1 MKLRTL
7 HYGKY
12 DYFASGTDLEKII
25 SRANNVLHLLKR
37 SNERKCL
44 STNTTKTKAVL
55 FNPRNSVI
63 TLNTNLY
70 LDGHRINFV
79 HVVKLI
85 GAFLSHD
92 VTCYYNIDNIR
103 TKTK

>member
-7 HYGKY
+7 HYGRY

-44 STNTTKTKAVL
+44 STNMDLL
-55 FNPRNSVI
+55 FNPLQSSKQRNNS
-63 TLNTNLY
+63 
-70 LDGHRINFV
+70 
-79 HVVKLI
+79 
-85 GAFLSHD
+85 
-92 VTCYYNIDNIR
+92 
-103 TKTK
+103 